1 MCYTN
6 NGGEKMESL
15 KFQRMLEQIAR
26 RHNTTVEEVR
36 CQMQLSMDEAQ
47 KCSDPAVQARWNAI
61 PRKGAQL
68 TLEEF
73 VDYMAQQVP
82 NGTI

>member
-1 MCYTN
+1 
-6 NGGEKMESL
+6 MESPKFRSIL
-15 KFQRMLEQIAR
+15 KEIAR

-36 CQMQLSMDEAQ
+36 SQMQLAMDEAR

-61 PRKGAQL
+61 PRKGEVL

-73 VDYMAQQVP
+73 VAYMAGR
-82 NGTI
+82 NSD